1 MKNHKGAKMKIPYN
15 QRTFDD
21 LVLLRTD
28 DMRSIAERMRIR
40 ISKLNENSSILDIIN
55 FSKEMEEDLKELKVN
70 VEGIKQ
76 RFEMLDRLKR
86 VLKQNPR
93 NGVIESAIESVE
105 RNYAIKLIEIANEQI
120 KKYD

>member
-55 FSKEMEEDLKELKVN
+55 FSEEMEEDLKELKVN
-70 VEGIKQ
+70 VEGIKKS
-76 RFEMLDRLKR
+76 FEMRGELKR

>member
-1 MKNHKGAKMKIPYN
+1 MKIPYN

-55 FSKEMEEDLKELKVN
+55 FTKEMEEDLKELKVN

>member
-55 FSKEMEEDLKELKVN
+55 FTKEMEEDLKELKVN

-93 NGVIESAIESVE
+93 NGVIESMIETIE

>member
-55 FSKEMEEDLKELKVN
+55 FSEEMEEDLKELKVN

>member
-55 FSKEMEEDLKELKVN
+55 FSEEMEEDLKELKVN
-70 VEGIKQ
+70 VEGIKK
-76 RFEMLDRLKR
+76 RFEMRGELKR

-93 NGVIESAIESVE
+93 NGVIESMIETIE

>member
-55 FSKEMEEDLKELKVN
+55 FTKEMEEDLKELKVN